1 MGATKR
7 DFEKTRNP
15 TAEDLAQQ
23 KRLSELAEW
32 EQKQQQSKTK

>member
-1 MGATKR
+1 MGASKR
-7 DFEKTRNP
+7 EFEKVRNL
-15 TAEDLAQQ
+15 TIEDLAQR

>member
-7 DFEKTRNP
+7 DFEKTRNL
-15 TAEDLAQQ
+15 TKEDLAQR

-32 EQKQQQSKTK
+32 EQQQQQLKTK